1 MSHMVNITGFDDI
14 FNDFAKEVY
23 KAKGEGKKIDRKLY
37 AKTAEKLTDGLM
49 ENFSDKV
56 EFGHDDPENLLAAKM
71 RSNLH
76 AFSAAK
82 SLSMYNDFSGA
93 LLDENGDIKP
103 FNKFRQEVSKINA
116 LYNEEW
122 LKTEYE
128 TAIASGQAA
137 ATWQRLE
144 QNRDIAPILEYHT
157 QEDSR
162 VSPEHQQLHL
172 LTAHIDS
179 HIWNTIYPPNRWR
192 CRCYVMQK
200 GKGTKETPAQEVIN
214 RVKNADVQPLFKTNV
229 GKTGVVVK
237 GDHPYYANVKGKVTE
252 LDAVKNYGMPDWRAT
267 NNYRKD
273 HAPAMPAA
281 KPKQE
286 LYEWWKEKV
295 QEHGVGGEDF
305 AIADVNGSKILF
317 DAHQKMK
324 GLEQFREHAIKKHSD
339 IAHLSEEVVSK
350 ADEAWSFYD
359 VNEPGKPLLHT
370 YLKYYKDKIIALVVR
385 EEKGVLRAVTIY
397 PVDNLSTFNNMR
409 KGVLLHANKKF

>member
-1 MSHMVNITGFDDI
+1 
-14 FNDFAKEVY
+14 
-23 KAKGEGKKIDRKLY
+23 
-37 AKTAEKLTDGLM
+37 
-49 ENFSDKV
+49 
-56 EFGHDDPENLLAAKM
+56 
-71 RSNLH
+71 
-76 AFSAAK
+76 
-82 SLSMYNDFSGA
+82 
-93 LLDENGDIKP
+93 
-103 FNKFRQEVSKINA
+103 
-116 LYNEEW
+116 
-122 LKTEYE
+122 
-128 TAIASGQAA
+128 
-137 ATWQRLE
+137 
-144 QNRDIAPILEYHT
+144 
-157 QEDSR
+157 
-162 VSPEHQQLHL
+162 
-172 LTAHIDS
+172 
-179 HIWNTIYPPNRWR
+179 
-192 CRCYVMQK
+192 
-200 GKGTKETPAQEVIN
+200 
-214 RVKNADVQPLFKTNV
+214 
-229 GKTGVVVK
+229 
-237 GDHPYYANVKGKVTE
+237 
-252 LDAVKNYGMPDWRAT
+252 MPDWRAT

-317 DAHQKMK
+317 DAHPKMK